1 MRATLFTVTAA
12 LVAALV
18 SLASPA
24 RAATTKIT
32 VGIVPGGTTFHLPTY
47 VAMERGFF
55 KKEGLDAK
63 WVRLG
68 PKALVTAG
76 ITGELDFVPITV
88 GGAIAALHG
97 APIAFVVGESS
108 GSPWMIVA
116 DKGINKPEDLR
127 GKTIAYGQPATA
139 SYDEGATVLSRFFH
153 MEPGKDY
160 KVISFQGQPDEI
172 AALENGNVQ
181 AALLTVADA
190 VKAEKAGFPV
200 VIDTGRYMPRLAGPV
215 WTARAFT
222 EKNPDTV
229 KAFIR
234 AVAEAILY
242 IRDNK
247 QGTMP
252 IFKAYLGIDDP
263 EEQSLLWDEL
273 HNVFDASLPAEPFR
287 AIFESS
293 RLGMVATGQW
303 PKDKALPDTES
314 FVARPLLD
322 GALKEV
328 HYTPAP
334 AGTAK

>member
-1 MRATLFTVTAA
+1 MRAALFVAAAA
-12 LVAALV
+12 LAAAL
-18 SLASPA
+18 SLAAPA
-24 RAATTKIT
+24 SAETKIT

-55 KKEGLDAK
+55 KKQGLDAR
-63 WVRLG
+63 WVRIS

-76 ITGELDFVPITV
+76 ITGELDFVPVTV
-88 GGAIAALHG
+88 GGAVAALHG
-97 APIAFVVGESS
+97 AAIVYVVGQSS

-116 DKGINKPEDLR
+116 DKDIKAPEELR

-172 AALENGNVQ
+172 AALENGSVQ

-190 VKAEKAGFPV
+190 VKAEKAGFGV
-200 VIDTGRYMPRLAGPV
+200 VVDTGRYMPRLAGPI
-215 WTARAFT
+215 WASRAFVD
-222 EKNPDTV
+222 KNRDIV
-229 KAFIR
+229 EAFIR
-234 AVAEAILY
+234 AIAEAVTY

-252 IFKAYLGIDDP
+252 IFKTYLGIDDP
-263 EEQSLLWDEL
+263 EEQSLLWDRL
-273 HNVFDASLPAEPFR
+273 HDVFDAKLPAKPFE

-293 RLGMVATGQW
+293 RLGMIGTGQW
-303 PKDKALPDTES
+303 PKDKPLPDTET
-314 FVARPLLD
+314 FLARPLLD
-322 GALKEV
+322 AALKQV
-328 HYTPAP
+328 QYVAPPA
-334 AGTAK
+334 TAN

>member
-1 MRATLFTVTAA
+1 MRAAPLAALIAALCFNTAA
-12 LVAALV
+12 SAA
-18 SLASPA
+18 PA
-24 RAATTKIT
+24 KIT

-55 KKEGLDAK
+55 KKEGLDAT
-63 WVRLG
+63 WVRVG
-68 PKALVTAG
+68 PKAMVTAG
-76 ITGELDFVPITV
+76 ITGQLDFVPVTV
-88 GGAIAALHG
+88 GGAVAALHG
-97 APIAFVVGESS
+97 APIVYVVGQSS

-116 DKGINKPEDLR
+116 DKDINKPEDLR

-190 VKAEKAGFPV
+190 VKAEKAGFRV
-200 VIDTGRYMPRLAGPV
+200 IIDTGRYMPRLAGPV
-215 WTARAFT
+215 WAIRPFV
-222 EKNPDTV
+222 EKNPETV

-234 AVAEAILY
+234 AVADAILY

-263 EEQSLLWDEL
+263 EEQSLLWDRL
-273 HNVFDASLPAEPFR
+273 HDVFDAELPAKPFQ

-293 RLGMVATGQW
+293 RLGMIGTGQW
-303 PKDKALPDTES
+303 PKDKPLPDTET
-314 FVARPLLD
+314 FLARPLLD
-322 GALKEV
+322 AALKQA
-328 HYTPAP
+328 HYSPAP
-334 AGTAK
+334 ATLK